1 MVSQRSTLH
10 KKLSFPFRISLVNVS
25 KFPADLVTITEEIFN
40 RKLYFSLQYIENEKG
55 FRNKRQLY

>member
-1 MVSQRSTLH
+1 MQ
-10 KKLSFPFRISLVNVS
+10 
-25 KFPADLVTITEEIFN
+25 FPADLVTITEEIFN

>member
-10 KKLSFPFRISLVNVS
+10 KKLSVPFRISLVNVS